1 MFQIGAS
8 LAAAREAR
16 GLGLRDAE
24 LLTCMRSRYLE
35 ALEQER
41 WDVLPGRTYARAFL
55 RTYANALELDAD
67 AFVAEFDE
75 QFPPPPEP
83 EELAPPRRR
92 RPTIP
97 VAVAPAAA
105 VVALLVVLAWSAWS
119 GGGGNPSAHTNLPP
133 PPATVASAPVQP
145 TIPHVR
151 AATKTVTH
159 PVLVVRAVTGRCWV
173 QARAGGPAGAV
184 LAEQTLE
191 QGETLRLARQH
202 VWLRLGAPWTVKV
215 TRGSKTVA
223 VPVST
228 GPENLT
234 A

>member
-24 LLTCMRSRYLE
+24 QLTCMRSRYLE

-83 EELAPPRRR
+83 EDLAPPRRR

-97 VAVAPAAA
+97 FAVAPAAA
-105 VVALLVVLAWSAWS
+105 VVVLVGVLAWSAWS
-119 GGGGNPSAHTNLPP
+119 GGGDHTANTNLPP
-133 PPATVASAPVQP
+133 AAGTTAARPLLPAIS
-145 TIPHVR
+145 HVR

-159 PVLVVRAVTGRCWV
+159 PELVVRAVSGRCWV

-184 LAEQTLE
+184 IVEQTLE
-191 QGETLRLARQH
+191 QGQTLRLAQQH